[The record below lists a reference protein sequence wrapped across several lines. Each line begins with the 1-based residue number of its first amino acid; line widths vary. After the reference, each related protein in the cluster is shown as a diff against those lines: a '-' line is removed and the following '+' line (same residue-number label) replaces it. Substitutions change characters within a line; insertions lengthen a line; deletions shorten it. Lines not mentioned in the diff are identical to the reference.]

1 MLTEGHL
8 SETFGG
14 RMKVEQ
20 NDGYYFAR
28 GE

>member
-1 MLTEGHL
+1 MLTEAHL
-8 SETFGG
+8 SDTFAG
-14 RMKVEQ
+14 RMKVER

>member
-1 MLTEGHL
+1 MLTERHL
-8 SETFGG
+8 SDAFDG
-14 RMKVEQ
+14 RMRVEQ